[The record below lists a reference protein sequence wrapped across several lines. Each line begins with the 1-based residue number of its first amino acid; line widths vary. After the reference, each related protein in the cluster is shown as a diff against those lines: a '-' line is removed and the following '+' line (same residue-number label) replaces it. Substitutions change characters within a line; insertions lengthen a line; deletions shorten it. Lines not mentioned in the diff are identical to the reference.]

1 MHVCLG
7 FWADNAVRNLT
18 FNVHWVFRFT
28 TTTTTIQVYCA
39 ILLASGVAL
48 HEMTHQ
54 VLFLAYKTLDANQHF
69 ELKGIK
75 LEAPI

>member
-1 MHVCLG
+1 MHVRLG
-7 FWADNAVRNLT
+7 FWTDNAVRNLT

-28 TTTTTIQVYCA
+28 TTTTIQVCCA

-54 VLFLAYKTLDANQHF
+54 LLFLAYKTLDAQQHF

-75 LEAPI
+75 LEASI